1 MFLFLYY
8 YMYYMYNFFA
18 PQQFQ
23 KYNVNLNKVRK
34 DGIFCII
41 YFPLAICKMSSFRAV
56 ILSLLVLMETN
67 ISINK
72 YQKHEVH

>member
-1 MFLFLYY
+1 
-8 YMYYMYNFFA
+8 MYNFFA

-34 DGIFCII
+34 DGIFYII
-41 YFPLAICKMSSFRAV
+41 YFPLVIWKMSSFRAV
-56 ILSLLVLMETN
+56 ILSLLVLMEIN